1 MALQAHPMTSMA
13 AQRRLGSWLVGLFL
27 IAQICGVAPL
37 IKCHSAHAAAGRL
50 VLSECKGDIGAFPHD
65 RHHAGDADDAAHHH
79 ALQDL
84 NGVFGWL
91 PDRSEI
97 AVVRLAMTAPPPRA
111 LVAADPVLLE
121 RPPKAFLSI

>member
-1 MALQAHPMTSMA
+1 MTSMA
-13 AQRRLGSWLVGLFL
+13 AQRRLGPLLVGLYL

-37 IKCHSAHAAAGRL
+37 ISCHSAHAAAGPL
-50 VLSECKGDIGAFPHD
+50 VLSECQGDIGAFPHD
-65 RHHAGDADDAAHHH
+65 HHHAGDADDAAHHH

-91 PDRSEI
+91 PDGSEI
-97 AVVRLAMTAPPPRA
+97 ALVHIAIMPPAPRA
-111 LVAADPVLLE
+111 LATAEPVLLE